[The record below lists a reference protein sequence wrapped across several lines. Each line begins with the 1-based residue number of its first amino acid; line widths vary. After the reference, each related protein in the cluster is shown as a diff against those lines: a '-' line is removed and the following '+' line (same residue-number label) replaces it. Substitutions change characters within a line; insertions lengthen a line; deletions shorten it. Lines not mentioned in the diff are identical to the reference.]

1 VVLNNQTFQES
12 VEKIRFEYIYFEFLI
27 EPNILQMIKKLSK
40 ENAYY
45 RKLKVVEFRNNYIGS
60 LLQIA
65 KL

>member
-1 VVLNNQTFQES
+1 MVLNNQTFQES

-27 EPNILQMIKKLSK
+27 EPNILQMIKKFK
-40 ENAYY
+40 
-45 RKLKVVEFRNNYIGS
+45 KLKVVEFRNNYIGS